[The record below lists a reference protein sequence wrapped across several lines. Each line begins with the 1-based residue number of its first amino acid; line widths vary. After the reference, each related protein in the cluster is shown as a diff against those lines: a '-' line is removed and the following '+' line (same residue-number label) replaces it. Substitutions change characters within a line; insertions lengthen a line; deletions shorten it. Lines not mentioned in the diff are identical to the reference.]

1 MSHLWENLMQRKEK
15 QQDAGEQCEEERRW
29 SFLKE
34 GTKRLNKLMTNW
46 PNMTA
51 KVDVTTDLR

>member
-1 MSHLWENLMQRKEK
+1 MQRKENNRMLVNSVRK
-15 QQDAGEQCEEERRW
+15 RW

-34 GTKRLNKLMTNW
+34 GTKRLNKLMTDW

-51 KVDVTTDLR
+51 KEDVTTDLR

>member
-1 MSHLWENLMQRKEK
+1 MGEPDAEEGK

-34 GTKRLNKLMTNW
+34 GTKRLNKLMTDW

-51 KVDVTTDLR
+51 KEDVTTDLR

>member
-1 MSHLWENLMQRKEK
+1 MGEPDAEGGK
-15 QQDAGEQCEEERRW
+15 QQDAGEQCEEERW

-34 GTKRLNKLMTNW
+34 GTKRLNKLMTDW

-51 KVDVTTDLR
+51 KEDVTTDLR

>member
-1 MSHLWENLMQRKEK
+1 MQREEK

-34 GTKRLNKLMTNW
+34 GTKRLKKELMTDW

-51 KVDVTTDLR
+51 REDVTTDKQT